1 MSKPPNIQLQ
11 RIQDRIGLTQAQM
24 ADALGIKQGTWSK
37 YRRGLLRFPPEKA
50 KELLKIAMGH
60 QLLIDLNHVYQ
71 DIPLPQEQQP
81 ASTTPI
87 RAAA

>member
-1 MSKPPNIQLQ
+1 MWRMSKPPNLQLQ

-50 KELLKIAMGH
+50 KELLKIALSK

-71 DIPLPQEQQP
+71 DIPLPAEP
-81 ASTTPI
+81 A
-87 RAAA
+87 RATQ